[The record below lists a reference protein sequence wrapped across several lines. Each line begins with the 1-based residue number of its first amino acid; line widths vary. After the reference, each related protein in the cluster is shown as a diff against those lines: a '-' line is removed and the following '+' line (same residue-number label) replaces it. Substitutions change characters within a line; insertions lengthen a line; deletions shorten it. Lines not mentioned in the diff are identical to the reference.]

1 MTAAER
7 AIKRMEDVIVTLSK
21 EYELYMRK
29 DCVGKSVNIF
39 CRLRGLSDAVAI
51 LREEMQKERKQ

>member
-7 AIKRMEDVIVTLSK
+7 AIIRLEMEIRAKSIEHTHF
-21 EYELYMRK
+21 MRNGSGSAATRTFIYLK
-29 DCVGKSVNIF
+29 
-39 CRLRGLSDAVAI
+39 GLSDAVAI

>member
-7 AIKRMEDVIVTLSK
+7 AIIRLEMEIRYKSIRH
-21 EYELYMRK
+21 EHYMKTGVASAATRTFIYLK
-29 DCVGKSVNIF
+29 
-39 CRLRGLSDAVAI
+39 GLSDAVAI